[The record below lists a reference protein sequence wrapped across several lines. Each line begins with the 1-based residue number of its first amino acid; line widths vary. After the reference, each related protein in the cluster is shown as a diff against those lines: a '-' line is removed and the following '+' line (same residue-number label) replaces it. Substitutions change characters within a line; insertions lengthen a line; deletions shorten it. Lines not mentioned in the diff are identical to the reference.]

1 MSKVCIEEIMLPSSV
16 DDQNNLIDCNK
27 EETNQENQENQNNQ
41 LTTYE
46 VVFSDINTDYIISST
61 ASFCCGIITR
71 YFFVN

>member
-27 EETNQENQENQNNQ
+27 EESNQENQNNQ